1 MASDIIDTGARIAGA
16 ALRVLFGRGLR
27 GVTGQAVADTAGLSR
42 MTVHRYYP
50 SKQEL
55 LRAALGIVAA
65 VFEEA
70 ARKPEGGTAGGT
82 ITRLGEAIGR
92 LPAGDLPTRLA
103 EIRNAFPDIH
113 AQFLATRRRA
123 LDALLDRV
131 FREAQESGRFRTDLD
146 PRVVQVFVR
155 ESIANLF
162 TPDQALLGLGVGP
175 AELFATVREILLHGL
190 VERVPAPRAGRSRKG
205 TREK

>member
-1 MASDIIDTGARIAGA
+1 MQSSPVDTRARIAAA
-16 ALRVLFGRGLR
+16 ALRLLFERGLR

-42 MTVHRYYP
+42 MTVHRYCS

-55 LRAALGIVAA
+55 LRAALSVVAK

-70 ARKPEGGTAGGT
+70 DQTPDGGTADET
-82 ITRLGEAIGR
+82 IARLGEAIAR

-103 EIRNAFPDIH
+103 EVRNAFPDIH
-113 AQFLATRRRA
+113 AQFLTARRRA

-131 FREAQESGRFRTDLD
+131 FREAKGGERFRSDLD
-146 PRVVQVFVR
+146 PRVMQVFIR

-162 TPDQALLGLGVGP
+162 TPDQALLGLGVRP
-175 AELFATVREILLHGL
+175 AEIFATVKEILLHGL
-190 VERVPAPRAGRSRKG
+190 VEHAPAHRVARHSRKG
-205 TREK
+205 ARK